1 MMKTKRNTA
10 FIVELIAMF
19 LVLLLVISVITT
31 ISMKTR
37 QQSIDAGRLT
47 KAVVCAENV
56 AEVTGEASGAKSC
69 AEKLGSMDEAKN
81 VAVSGSRVTADI
93 SVGNAEGAGADEFTV
108 TIDVKTEDGK
118 NGKYVTKDIAV
129 YMPGEAGAARDANA
143 AAAGD
148 AGAASNADAAAN
160 ADADADA
167 DSDAGDAIYTLSSG
181 HYVKEGAR

>member
-31 ISMKTR
+31 VSMKTR

-81 VAVSGSRVTADI
+81 VAVSGSKVTADI
-93 SVGNAEGAGADEFTV
+93 SVGNDAAAGADEFTV
-108 TIDVKTEDGK
+108 TIDVKTENGK

-129 YMPGEAGAARDANA
+129 YMPGEAGAA
-143 AAAGD
+143 GD
-148 AGAASNADAAAN
+148 ADAAGGSGAAEN
-160 ADADADA
+160 ADADA
-167 DSDAGDAIYTLSSG
+167 AIYSLTSG

>member
-31 ISMKTR
+31 VSMKTR

-81 VAVSGSRVTADI
+81 VAVSGSKVTADI

-129 YMPGEAGAARDANA
+129 YMPGEAGAAGDADA
-143 AAAGD
+143 AGGSGAVESTDAAAGGS
-148 AGAASNADAAAN
+148 GAAEN
-160 ADADADA
+160 ADADA
-167 DSDAGDAIYTLSSG
+167 AIYSLTSG

>member
-31 ISMKTR
+31 VSMKTR

-93 SVGNAEGAGADEFTV
+93 SVGNDAAAGADEFTV
-108 TIDVKTEDGK
+108 TIDVKTENGK

-129 YMPGEAGAARDANA
+129 YMPGGSG
-143 AAAGD
+143 AAGD
-148 AGAASNADAAAN
+148 ADAAGGSGAAEN
-160 ADADADA
+160 ADADA
-167 DSDAGDAIYTLSSG
+167 AIYSLTSG
-181 HYVKEGAR
+181 KYIKEGAR